1 MLKNQNADGSLKL
14 KNVPPKEVKKEKK
27 RGKKNATA

>member
-1 MLKNQNADGSLKL
+1 MLKNQNADGTLKL
-14 KNVPPKEVKKEKK
+14 KNVPAKEKPKEKK